1 MSRTSSAALQKQ
13 DNALDAPIPSGFE
26 TWFRAGRAVRS
37 AWGKAQSGIYL
48 LELSL
53 PKDTRIQVGALGRW
67 RFPAGRFLYVGRAM
81 RGLEARLA
89 RHLRK
94 IKARPRWHIDHL
106 RAQADLL
113 NLWVFP
119 TADPAS
125 ECETASKL
133 LASGGQVEIRGFGS
147 SDCLCPSHL
156 LFYPF

>member
-1 MSRTSSAALQKQ
+1 LEV
-13 DNALDAPIPSGFE
+13 PIPSGFE
-26 TWFRAGRAVRS
+26 TWFRAGQRIAS
-37 AWGKAQSGIYL
+37 AWGTAQSGIYV

-53 PKDTRIQVGALGRW
+53 AKDTRIEVGALGRC

-94 IKARPRWHIDHL
+94 KKARPRWHIDHL
-106 RAQADLL
+106 RAKAKML
-113 NLWVFP
+113 NLSVFP

-133 LASGGQVEIRGFGS
+133 LASGGRVEIQGFGS

-156 LFYPF
+156 FFYPP